1 MLIAVVQLPAADRI
15 TTREDAAG
23 RSLQQWFEEGRA
35 AGFDALQYENHDGQH
50 SPLPANVYPK
60 LRQRKSTEQEIKAHL
75 DKGPMGAVRPAP
87 TIGNCSMSGQPED
100 VGSLPR
106 LYMND
111 KAGSAVLFQHYMN
124 NNLFVYPEHR
134 DYDPGANGVGGYG
147 DMYPANTPCLLTSQG
162 SSSSDMPFVKALLA
176 MAASLRPEIQSMV
189 IRHHI
194 LAPTLHAIFRQNTT
208 LIANDADY
216 FTGAAHPP
224 VFDASALD
232 ELRMVT
238 AAQLV
243 SPLSIPP
250 VALVEVLSE
259 RKAVAGK
266 DFMDRP
272 EITSET
278 IATTPAFVSRAFR
291 SMEQVYEMRVSARH
305 SIDVEH
311 HDLIYRWV
319 LLQGDPKLVEIV
331 PENDGLEAKLKVR
344 WHPPMHAA
352 TVIRTHRVD
361 IGLFVGTGIAWSAP
375 AFVSFYMLP
384 SELRFFD
391 DQGRLSEVLG
401 EAGNPELG
409 LPSLLAD
416 EHWLSLIEL
425 AAKDGDSLARKLVM
439 KQFSASELDVLT
451 KQWSVLQPLQQ
462 ALEQVPKEKRGESS
476 KQRTA
481 LEQAITTT
489 LATSATSRAGEAI
502 TLQASIERV
511 LNAIA
516 DDESLFLTNQE
527 AVLKLAGTSSKAD
540 ALTALRANLKRLTDL
555 GVLIEQADGSFST
568 EHSREHLS
576 ALDRSCLREL
586 NLTVLSHVL
595 LPGLLERSPAT
606 LFVDPRLGVRKPWR
620 DVFHYDAMG
629 QRTGWTRHAAGRVW
643 HFNREGQ
650 VTGDDD
656 KAVPV
661 TYRVV
666 ADRLTFEPATSEGK

>member
-1 MLIAVVQLPAADRI
+1 MRLAAADRI

-50 SPLPANVYPK
+50 SPLPPKVYPM
-60 LRQRKSTEQEIKAHL
+60 LRQRKPTEEEIKAHL
-75 DKGPMGAVRPAP
+75 DKGPMGAVRPTP

-100 VGSLPR
+100 VGSVPR

-111 KAGSAVLFQHYMN
+111 KAGSAVLFQHYLN

-194 LAPTLHAIFRQNTT
+194 LAPTLQALFRQNTT
-208 LIANDADY
+208 LIAKDADY

-259 RKAVAGK
+259 RKAITGK

-272 EITSET
+272 EITNEA
-278 IATTPAFVSRAFR
+278 IVTTPAFVSRAFR
-291 SMEQVYEMRVSARH
+291 SMEEVYEMRVTARH

-311 HDLIYRWV
+311 RDLIYRWV

-352 TVIRTHRVD
+352 TGIRTHRVD

-391 DQGRLSEVLG
+391 DQGRLTEMLG

-409 LPSLLAD
+409 LPISLSD

-425 AAKDGDSLARKLVM
+425 VATYGDGLPRKVVS
-439 KQFSASELDVLT
+439 KQFTETQIKAMK
-451 KQWSVLQPLQQ
+451 KQWAVLHPLQQ
-462 ALEQVPKEKRGESS
+462 ALEQVPKEKRAEAS

-481 LEQAITTT
+481 LEHAITTM
-489 LATSATSRAGEAI
+489 LATTAPDRAGSAT
-502 TLQASIERV
+502 TLRDSIEAALSAV
-511 LNAIA
+511 G
-516 DDESLFLTNQE
+516 DDAGLFLTNQE
-527 AVLKLAGTSSKAD
+527 AMLKLAGISPKPD

-555 GVLIEQADGSFST
+555 GVLIEQADGSFRT
-568 EHSREHLS
+568 EHSLDHLS
-576 ALDRSCLREL
+576 ALERSCLREL
-586 NLTVLSHVL
+586 NLTLLSHVL
-595 LPGLLERSPAT
+595 LPGLLERSAAT

-620 DVFHYDAMG
+620 DVFHYDATG
-629 QRTGWTRHAAGRVW
+629 QRSGWTRHAAGRVW

-650 VTGDDD
+650 VTVEYD

-666 ADRLTFEPATSEGK
+666 SDRLIFEPVTAAGK